1 MKYTRAQVNNV
12 KSYLTVAYEKIE
24 NVFNSIEEPA
34 HYDAFY
40 KMCQN
45 IINYCNFWSIKLKP
59 KFYGTIFAN
68 NVLKKQTY
76 LYDTFT
82 ASALDIV
89 EKMNY
94 LIDTYTTAEEE
105 MKAKIKMAEDIEE
118 RMRIEKHV
126 ADKLREEE
134 QKRIN
139 KKCKPIGFMTTK
151 KKTTKKT
158 NKKTNKDDKKKLDN
172 TNN

>member
-1 MKYTRAQVNNV
+1 MKYTRAQVNNM
-12 KSYLTVAYEKIE
+12 KSYLTAAYEKIE
-24 NVFNSIEEPA
+24 RVFNSIEEPA

-59 KFYGTIFAN
+59 KYYGGTFTN
-68 NVLKKQTY
+68 NVFKTQTY

-82 ASALDIV
+82 ASAIDIV
-89 EKMNY
+89 EKMNN
-94 LIDTYTTAEEE
+94 LIDTYTIAEAE
-105 MKAKIKMAEDIEE
+105 MNAKIKMAEEIEE

-126 ADKLREEE
+126 ADKLKEEE

-139 KKCKPIGFMTTK
+139 KKCKPIGFITTK

-158 NKKTNKDDKKKLDN
+158 NKKINKDDKEKLDN

>member
-1 MKYTRAQVNNV
+1 MKYTRAQVNNM
-12 KSYLTVAYEKIE
+12 KSYLATAYKKIE
-24 NVFNSIEEPA
+24 NVFNGIEEPA

-40 KMCQN
+40 SMCQN

-59 KFYGTIFAN
+59 KFYGTTFAN
-68 NVLKKQTY
+68 NVLKTQTY

-134 QKRIN
+134 QKKIN
-139 KKCKPIGFMTTK
+139 KKCKPIGFVTTK
-151 KKTTKKT
+151 KKTAKKT
-158 NKKTNKDDKKKLDN
+158 NKKTNKNDKEKLDN

>member
-1 MKYTRAQVNNV
+1 MKYTRSQVNNM
-12 KSYLTVAYEKIE
+12 KSYLAASYEKIE
-24 NVFNSIEEPA
+24 KVFNSIEESS

-45 IINYCNFWSIKLKP
+45 IINYCNFWSMKLKP
-59 KFYGTIFAN
+59 KFYGTAFAN
-68 NVLKKQTY
+68 NVLKTQTY

-89 EKMNY
+89 EKMNC

-105 MKAKIKMAEDIEE
+105 MNAKIKMAEEIEE

-126 ADKLREEE
+126 ADKLKEEE
-134 QKRIN
+134 QKKLN
-139 KKCKPIGFMTTK
+139 KKCKPIGFVTTK

-158 NKKTNKDDKKKLDN
+158 NKKTNKDDKEKLDN

>member
-1 MKYTRAQVNNV
+1 MKYTRAQVNNM
-12 KSYLTVAYEKIE
+12 KSYLASAYEKIE
-24 NVFNSIEEPA
+24 MVFNSIEEPP

-40 KMCQN
+40 RMCQN
-45 IINYCNFWSIKLKP
+45 IINYCNFWSIKLK
-59 KFYGTIFAN
+59 T
-68 NVLKKQTY
+68 QTY

-105 MKAKIKMAEDIEE
+105 MNAKIKMAEEIEE

-126 ADKLREEE
+126 ADKLKEEE

-139 KKCKPIGFMTTK
+139 KKCKPIGFVTTK

-158 NKKTNKDDKKKLDN
+158 NKKTNKDDKEKLDN

>member
-1 MKYTRAQVNNV
+1 MKYTREQVNNM
-12 KSYLTVAYEKIE
+12 KSFLITSYEKIE
-24 NVFNSIEEPA
+24 KVFNSIEEPP

-45 IINYCNFWSIKLKP
+45 IINYCNFWSEKLKP
-59 KFYGTIFAN
+59 RCYGTFFSKNI
-68 NVLKKQTY
+68 LKNETK
-76 LYDTFT
+76 LYESFT
-82 ASALDIV
+82 ISAMDIV

-105 MKAKIKMAEDIEE
+105 MNAKIKMAEDIEE

-126 ADKLREEE
+126 ADKLRDEELDDV
-134 QKRIN
+134 
-139 KKCKPIGFMTTK
+139 KKKSKPIGFLTAK
-151 KKTTKKT
+151 KKMTRKT
-158 NKKTNKDDKKKLDN
+158 NKRTNKNDKEKLDN